1 MPLMRLWMTRRTM
14 ALLFRSCYCQLK
26 STSTA
31 QDSQELKPILPSK
44 LNIHK
49 SDQIYLPF
57 GKTNMESESIKP
69 AQFIGRSRTP
79 EESSEEIKYVEI
91 KSKGVSG
98 HFEKSYEYW
107 K

>member
-1 MPLMRLWMTRRTM
+1 M
-14 ALLFRSCYCQLK
+14 K
-26 STSTA
+26 STPTE
-31 QDSQELKPILPSK
+31 QDSQQLEPILPSK
-44 LNIHK
+44 LNTHK
-49 SDQIYLPF
+49 SDRIVLPY
-57 GKTNMESESIKP
+57 GKSNMESESIKP

-98 HFEKSYEYW
+98 HFKKSNKYW

>member
-1 MPLMRLWMTRRTM
+1 M

-49 SDQIYLPF
+49 SDQIFLPF

-98 HFEKSYEYW
+98 HFEKSYKY
-107 K
+107 